1 MPTPSAEIIQLLSI
15 FAIAFTVPT
24 FAKVLVLIY
33 GAILAPGRRTV
44 TAALRAMGLADD
56 KRYGKYHRLLNR
68 DRWSPWVVSKI
79 LLSLLVGVFVPEGDV
94 LLIAVDEH
102 LDRRGGRKIKYKGVF
117 RDPIRSTVKRVS
129 YAVGIRWI
137 VLALVVWT
145 PWSGRQWSLPFLAF
159 PALSPKTSQKLG
171 KRHRTVVEWTCFLI
185 DKVRRWYP
193 DREIAL
199 VGDGSYAAV
208 MLVQR
213 CQRFKIPVKL
223 VSRLRLAQRAVLH
236 NPPDPQPKGKPGPK
250 PKKGTRQPSLAQRLN
265 DPNTLWHK
273 FIVPWYGGETKQI
286 EFATGCWLWYR
297 RGLDPVPLRWV
308 LVRCPNNS
316 FQPTALFCSAQSVS
330 AKQIVL
336 WFIARWNIEV
346 TFEEVRAYLG
356 FETQHHWSVRA
367 IERTTP
373 CLMGLFSLVV
383 VMARTLHPEKLP
395 IRQASWYPKQEATF
409 SDALATVRR
418 DLWTNFDYNI
428 SADEADLSLISE
440 ATVLSLLDLACY
452 SA

>member
-33 GAILAPGRRTV
+33 GTILAPGRRTV

-56 KRYGKYHRLLNR
+56 TRFGKYHRVLNR

-79 LLSLLVGVFVPEGDV
+79 LLKLLVGVFVPEGGV

-145 PWSGRQWSLPFLAF
+145 PWSERQWSLPFLAF

-171 KRHRTVVEWTCFLI
+171 KRHRTVVERTCFLI

-208 MLVQR
+208 LLVQR
-213 CQRFKIPVKL
+213 CQRFKRPVKL
-223 VSRLRLAQRAVLH
+223 VSRLRLDAVLH
-236 NPPDPQPKGKPGPK
+236 DPPGPQSKGKPGPK
-250 PKKGTRQPSLAQRLN
+250 PKKGPRQPSLAQRLN
-265 DPNTLWHK
+265 DPTTLWHNL
-273 FIVPWYGGETKQI
+273 IVPWYGGENKQV
-286 EFATGCWLWYR
+286 EFATGCSLWYR
-297 RGLDPVPLRWV
+297 RGLDPVPIRWV
-308 LVRCPNNS
+308 LVRCPDHS
-316 FQPTALFCSAQSVS
+316 FKPTALFCSAQSVS
-330 AKQIVL
+330 PKQIIL

-346 TFEEVRAYLG
+346 TFEEMRAYLG
-356 FETQHHWSVRA
+356 FETQRHWSVRA

-383 VMARTLHPEKLP
+383 VMAHTLHPEKLP

-409 SDALATVRR
+409 SDALAAVRR
-418 DLWTNFDYNI
+418 HLWTNFHY
-428 SADEADLSLISE
+428 STWADEADPYLISE
-440 ATVLSLLDLACY
+440 ATLFSLLDLACY